1 MDSKN
6 ESEKE
11 KKGNGHIS
19 SYRYLADTVKEI
31 SKIVLPSAEQ
41 TRASFKALSDSASR
55 AADSIVSLYSPN
67 NFSKELAIMA
77 DEMSQTLKN
86 YLGDSIIASH
96 DALESMIGQITDMQK
111 EQLQKFKE
119 IDFTAIFSS
128 MYESIENCTLQNLR
142 NVVDAAYEVVQEQ
155 EDSLGDDTDFLSV
168 EEVKEAID
176 EQINNPKGFQQ
187 KVKEWSEKK
196 IIRYYII
203 WKLICFLYSN
213 FLQPYFQQNVG
224 LPVTTWVVSNVKEL
238 PQKGAEVICQ
248 IKEGVEAVIVENTN
262 YYYKVS
268 FTDENGVKQEGYVA
282 KKNLKLIEQNEE
294 VAEESEKIE
303 EDKVDEK

>member
-1 MDSKN
+1 MDSKK

-11 KKGNGHIS
+11 KKSNDYIS

-41 TRASFKALSDSASR
+41 TRASFKVLSDSASR
-55 AADSIVSLYSPN
+55 AANSIVSLYSPN

-86 YLGDSIIASH
+86 YLGGSITTSH
-96 DALESMIGQITDMQK
+96 DALESMVGQIADMQK
-111 EQLQKFKE
+111 EQMQKVLE
-119 IDFTAIFSS
+119 IDFSAIFSS
-128 MYESIENCTLQNLR
+128 MIKSIEECTFHNLR
-142 NVVDAAYEVVQEQ
+142 DVVDTVY
-155 EDSLGDDTDFLSV
+155 
-168 EEVKEAID
+168 EEVQGDGGFLEDANSFSEKEIKEALDI
-176 EQINNPKGFQQ
+176 QINNPKEFPQ
-187 KVKEWSEKK
+187 KTKEWSKK
-196 IIRYYII
+196 KMLRYYII

-224 LPVTTWVVSNVKEL
+224 LPVTTWTVSNVKEL

-248 IKEGVEAVIVENTN
+248 IKEGVEAIIIENTN

-268 FTDENGVKQEGYVA
+268 FTDENGVKQEGYVS

>member
-1 MDSKN
+1 MDSKK

-11 KKGNGHIS
+11 KKSNGHIS

-41 TRASFKALSDSASR
+41 TSASFKALSDCAKR
-55 AADSIVSLYSPN
+55 AANSVASLYSPN
-67 NFSKELAIMA
+67 NLSREFAIMA
-77 DEMSQTLKN
+77 DEMSQTLKKC
-86 YLGDSIIASH
+86 LSDSITTSH
-96 DALESMIGQITDMQK
+96 YALESMVGQIVDMQK
-111 EQLQKFKE
+111 EQMQKVLE
-119 IDFTAIFSS
+119 IDFSAIFSS
-128 MYESIENCTLQNLR
+128 MYESIEDCTLQNLR
-142 NVVDAAYEVVQEQ
+142 NVVDAAYELIQE
-155 EDSLGDDTDFLSV
+155 EGDSLKDDMDFLSE
-168 EEVKEAID
+168 EEVKEAIN

-187 KVKEWSEKK
+187 RVKEWSEKK

-248 IKEGVEAVIVENTN
+248 IKEGVEAVIIENTN

-282 KKNLKLIEQNEE
+282 KKNLKLIEQNDED
-294 VAEESEKIE
+294 VEESKKIE

>member
-1 MDSKN
+1 MDSKK
-6 ESEKE
+6 ESEK
-11 KKGNGHIS
+11 KSNGYIS
-19 SYRYLADTVKEI
+19 SYRYLANTVKEI

-41 TRASFKALSDSASR
+41 TRASFKALSDSANR
-55 AADSIVSLYSPN
+55 AANSVASLYSPSN
-67 NFSKELAIMA
+67 VSKELAIIA
-77 DEMSQTLKN
+77 DEMSQTLKK
-86 YLGDSIIASH
+86 YLSDSITMSH
-96 DALESMIGQITDMQK
+96 DVLESMVGQIADMQK
-111 EQLQKFKE
+111 EQMQKFAE
-119 IDFTAIFSS
+119 IDFAAIFSS
-128 MYESIENCTLQNLR
+128 MYESIEDCTLQNLR
-142 NVVDAAYEVVQEQ
+142 NVVDAAYEVIQE
-155 EDSLGDDTDFLSV
+155 EGDSLKDDTDFLSE

-187 KVKEWSEKK
+187 RVKEWSEKK

-248 IKEGVEAVIVENTN
+248 IKEGVEAVIIENTN

-282 KKNLKLIEQNEE
+282 KKNLKLIEQNDED
-294 VAEESEKIE
+294 VEESEKIE